1 VRRAPQ
7 VRRAPLGRLV
17 LPELPDHLAPQGQQ
31 DQRVIQAP
39 RQNPNSKTL
48 GISVGGPRAGRNQ
61 HVSWASTQSPMKH
74 PATSDFETNVT
85 EAGVTVT
92 FKPTNSV
99 YSFYRLADSD
109 DIARLGPV
117 SLQNVRHA
125 GRSGDTEDYFAD
137 EVLAMAQRVASEV
150 AASAWSVR
158 PEGPADAT

>member
-1 VRRAPQ
+1 
-7 VRRAPLGRLV
+7 
-17 LPELPDHLAPQGQQ
+17 
-31 DQRVIQAP
+31 
-39 RQNPNSKTL
+39 
-48 GISVGGPRAGRNQ
+48 
-61 HVSWASTQSPMKH
+61 MKH

-85 EAGVTVT
+85 DAGVTVT

-158 PEGPADAT
+158 PEGPADVT